1 MFYTNIP
8 IFKVLFRFRLGMSL
22 LAAQF
27 EPSPNLNFFRV
38 RGRKEITTSLLIT
51 LS

>member
-22 LAAQF
+22 MAAQF

-38 RGRKEITTSLLIT
+38 RERNAKMPGSTWRN
-51 LS
+51 